1 VRHGTTRSPAPID
14 KRFLPSFF
22 DKGVTMTTETEA
34 TAASSGAGATARF
47 RETKHIAVSTSQ
59 ERVSMLAGRVIKAIN
74 DTVLDEK
81 VTYDEYNAFK
91 AWLIQVGEDGEWPL
105 FLDVWVEHSVEEVA
119 NSGRHGSKGSI
130 EGPYYIPDA
139 PILNTPATL
148 PMREDEPGTPLL
160 FQGQVTNVAGEP
172 LAGAL
177 IELWH
182 ADDLGFYSQ
191 FAPGLPEWNLRG
203 SIIAD
208 AQGNFQINTM
218 QPAPYQIPTDG
229 ACGALIAAAGWHAW
243 RPAHLHLKVSAPEHQ
258 LITTQLYFEG
268 DEHVA
273 DDIASAVK
281 PELVLAPSERA
292 DGKGR
297 EVTYNFVLDPQ
308 G

>member
-1 VRHGTTRSPAPID
+1 MSAH
-14 KRFLPSFF
+14 
-22 DKGVTMTTETEA
+22 A
-34 TAASSGAGATARF
+34 TAPASAAASGASATDRF
-47 RETKHIAVSTSQ
+47 KADKVANVADTPK
-59 ERVSMLAGRVIKAIN
+59 ERVDRLARE
-74 DTVLDEK
+74 VLEAVHQTIRRHK
-81 VTYDEYNAFK
+81 VSYDEYNALK
-91 AWLIQVGEDGEWPL
+91 SWLINVGRDGEWPL
-105 FLDVWVEHSVEEVA
+105 FLDVWVEHVVEEVA
-119 NSGRHGSKGSI
+119 NESRQGSKGTI
-130 EGPYYIPDA
+130 EGPYYVPGSPQGSA
-139 PILNTPATL
+139 EMTL
-148 PMREDEPGTPLL
+148 PMRDNEEGTPLL
-160 FQGQVTNVAGEP
+160 FQGQVTNVAGQP

-191 FAPGLPEWNLRG
+191 FAPGLPDWNLRG

-218 QPAPYQIPTDG
+218 QPAPYQIPTDC

-243 RPAHLHLKVSAPEHQ
+243 RPAHLHLKVSAPEHE

-281 PELVLAPSERA
+281 PELVLAPTERA

-297 EVTYNFVLDPQ
+297 EVTYNFVLDPR

>member
-1 VRHGTTRSPAPID
+1 
-14 KRFLPSFF
+14 
-22 DKGVTMTTETEA
+22 MTSESQA
-34 TAASSGAGATARF
+34 TAACSGAGATARF
-47 RETKHIAVSTSQ
+47 RENKHAAARANQ
-59 ERVSMLAGRVIKAIN
+59 DRVSALAGRVIKAIN
-74 DTVLDEK
+74 DTVTKEK
-81 VTYDEYNAFK
+81 VTYDEYNALK

-119 NSGRHGSKGSI
+119 HSNRNGSKGSI
-130 EGPYYIPDA
+130 EGPYYIPAA
-139 PILNTPATL
+139 PTLNTPATL
-148 PMREDEPGTPLL
+148 PMRDGEPGTPLL
-160 FQGQVTNVAGEP
+160 LQGQVTNVAGEP

-191 FAPGLPEWNLRG
+191 FAPGLPKWNFRG
-203 SIIAD
+203 SVIAD
-208 AQGNFQINTM
+208 PQGKFQINTM

-281 PELVLAPSERA
+281 PELVLAPTERA

-308 G
+308 S